1 MKKFFSIVIA
11 IIMAIPTFAASNCM
25 NYQAVVNNADGTPAI
40 NTNIG
45 MKFTIV
51 SGTQTLFEESV
62 TVKSDDK
69 GYVKYAIGSNTENG
83 LSSVDWTGSG
93 IMLEVGIDLNG
104 GTNYNT
110 MYSTEIMSV
119 PTAMFAETAIRSLET
134 EDLIRATSHELRAMM
149 EDMHYE
155 LQARMEDMYNLNQQ
169 DIAAMENNM
178 LNMNSEL
185 RERMEEMYITNQA
198 DIQNLKQHIETLK
211 IDLEDKTLLL
221 ENEIRNHRDMIDYLM
236 NEVETLKDVITLL
249 KSGN

>member
-1 MKKFFSIVIA
+1 MKKFLSIVIA
-11 IIMAIPTFAASNCM
+11 IIMAIPAFAASNFM

-51 SGTQTLFEESV
+51 SGTQTLFEETV

-83 LSSVDWTGSG
+83 LSSVDWTGSD

-134 EDLIRATSHELRAMM
+134 EDLIRATSYELRAMM
-149 EDMHYE
+149 EDMHSE
-155 LQARMEDMYNLNQQ
+155 LQARMEDMYN
-169 DIAAMENNM
+169 A
-178 LNMNSEL
+178 
-185 RERMEEMYITNQA
+185 NQA
-198 DIQNLKQHIETLK
+198 DIQNLKQHIEALNMN
-211 IDLEDKTLLL
+211 LEDKTYLL
-221 ENEIRNHRDMIDYLM
+221 ENEIRNQGDMINYLM
-236 NEVETLKDVITLL
+236 NEIETLKAEITLL

>member
-1 MKKFFSIVIA
+1 MKKFLSIVIA
-11 IIMAIPTFAASNCM
+11 IIMAIPAFAASNCM

-51 SGTQTLFEESV
+51 SGTQTLFEETV

-69 GYVKYAIGSNTENG
+69 GYVKYAIGSNTEYG
-83 LSSVDWTGSG
+83 LSSVDWTGSD

-134 EDLIRATSHELRAMM
+134 EDLIRATSYELRAMM
-149 EDMHYE
+149 EDMHSE
-155 LQARMEDMYNLNQQ
+155 LQARMEDMYN
-169 DIAAMENNM
+169 A
-178 LNMNSEL
+178 
-185 RERMEEMYITNQA
+185 NQA
-198 DIQNLKQHIETLK
+198 DIQSLKQHVEALNMN
-211 IDLEDKTLLL
+211 LEDKTLLL
-221 ENEIRNHRDMIDYLM
+221 EILENEIRNQGDMINYLM
-236 NEVETLKDVITLL
+236 TEIETLKAEITLL

>member
-1 MKKFFSIVIA
+1 MKKFLSIVIA
-11 IIMAIPTFAASNCM
+11 IIMAIPAFAASNCM

-51 SGTQTLFEESV
+51 SGTQTLFEETV

-83 LSSVDWTGSG
+83 LSSVDWTGSD

-134 EDLIRATSHELRAMM
+134 EDLIRATSYELRAMM
-149 EDMHYE
+149 EDMHSE
-155 LQARMEDMYNLNQQ
+155 LQARMEDMYN
-169 DIAAMENNM
+169 A
-178 LNMNSEL
+178 
-185 RERMEEMYITNQA
+185 NQA
-198 DIQNLKQHIETLK
+198 DIQNLKHHIEALNMN
-211 IDLEDKTLLL
+211 LEDKTLLL
-221 ENEIRNHRDMIDYLM
+221 ENEIRNQGDMINYLM
-236 NEVETLKDVITLL
+236 NEIETLKAEITLL